1 MTIFYKKINLLLS
14 KKIKKKKI
22 NFLITGGETAKGL
35 YKYWQ
40 KNNNFFRNKKI
51 NFFLSDERLV
61 STNKKASNYNLIKN
75 NLFFDKASIKY
86 KFFSFF
92 DDKKKIKTQIKK
104 YKNSLPRY
112 FDIAILSSGSDGHLA
127 SIFSN
132 DKKSLKSN
140 KKIVFSSSSNKPKK
154 RISLSLK
161 FIKKSK
167 IIIIMFEGPK
177 KGKIAAESMVNPSK
191 KKLIISNF
199 SKNFWIFDKKAY
211 IAYKKKLIN

>member
-40 KNNNFFRNKKI
+40 KNNDFLKNKNI

-61 STNKKASNYNLIKN
+61 PTNKKSSNYNLIKK
-75 NLFFDKASIKY
+75 NLFFDKISINYNFLSFFNDIKKY
-86 KFFSFF
+86 KA
-92 DDKKKIKTQIKK
+92 QIKK
-104 YKNSLPRY
+104 YKNSLPKY
-112 FDIAILSSGSDGHLA
+112 FDIGILSSGSDGHIA

-132 DKKSLKSN
+132 NRESIKSN
-140 KKIVFSSSSNKPKK
+140 KKIIFSSSSNKPRK

-161 FIKKSK
+161 YIKKTK
-167 IIIIMFEGPK
+167 FLIIMFEGTK
-177 KGKIAAESMVNPSK
+177 KGRLAAESIINQSK
-191 KKLIISNF
+191 KEMIISYF

-211 IAYKKKLIN
+211 IAYKKKLTN